1 MSATTERKRY
11 PEWHW
16 SQWPVSDEAV
26 DAHLRLA
33 SDVYRRT
40 RFDIFRRL
48 VGRDHRGKTVLDYG
62 GGAGLLAV
70 RCAEQGARVTL
81 LDPEPNSL
89 GIARLLAQRRGVSER
104 VETVRAESLPPS
116 VAGRR
121 YDLVVLMDVIEHL
134 PDDGG
139 VLRAVAR
146 CQQPGDRLFVSTQNR
161 LSLNYLL
168 EGTYHKKWLREEDWC
183 GWDPTHLRFY
193 TPGSLRRRLA
203 QAGYRPTRWWG
214 MFIVPYN
221 ILSWLVLLRRNLQW
235 SGLHRL
241 DLALGGVFPFNRLGW
256 SLIVLAERAGA

>member
-48 VGRDHRGKTVLDYG
+48 VGRDLRGKTVLDYG

-139 VLRAVAR
+139 LLRAVAR
-146 CQQPGDRLFVSTQNR
+146 CSSPATGCSSVLRTACRSTIC
-161 LSLNYLL
+161 
-168 EGTYHKKWLREEDWC
+168 W
-183 GWDPTHLRFY
+183 
-193 TPGSLRRRLA
+193 
-203 QAGYRPTRWWG
+203 
-214 MFIVPYN
+214 
-221 ILSWLVLLRRNLQW
+221 
-235 SGLHRL
+235 
-241 DLALGGVFPFNRLGW
+241 
-256 SLIVLAERAGA
+256 

>member
-48 VGRDHRGKTVLDYG
+48 VGRDLRGKTVLDYG

-89 GIARLLAQRRGVSER
+89 GITRL
-104 VETVRAESLPPS
+104 
-116 VAGRR
+116 
-121 YDLVVLMDVIEHL
+121 
-134 PDDGG
+134 
-139 VLRAVAR
+139 R
-146 CQQPGDRLFVSTQNR
+146 CC
-161 LSLNYLL
+161 
-168 EGTYHKKWLREEDWC
+168 K
-183 GWDPTHLRFY
+183 
-193 TPGSLRRRLA
+193 PGSLRRRVS
-203 QAGYRPTRWWG
+203 QAGYRPTRGWG

-221 ILSWLVLLRRNLQW
+221 IRSWLVLLRRSRQW
-235 SGLHRL
+235 SGLHRR
-241 DLALGGVFPFNRLGW
+241 DLALGAVFPFNRLGW